1 MNPTDPPVG
10 PGPAAGPIVV
20 AELLLQRLKR
30 LAESLLVKNSLDDL
44 LWEVTTKVGE
54 LFGYEDCVIYLVESV
69 GLVQYAAFGVKNPS
83 QRQIKNRIVLP
94 IGQGIVGAV
103 AETGRAELVSDTE
116 RDPRYIA
123 DEFRGRSELAVPI
136 VYSARVI
143 GVLDSESSQRN
154 GFTKADVATFELL
167 ATLVAP
173 RIASALAERDL
184 SVAIDD
190 LARAESSHR
199 DRVAS
204 MQRQRLESLGQLAG
218 GIAHDFNNLLTAILG
233 NVTLAKDLVPPGVAA
248 GLLAEAQ
255 ESCGKAREL
264 SRQLVA
270 FSAGGAP
277 MLQPGD
283 PFELLRE
290 LVDRQFGDGRV
301 AVRWLLPDQLP
312 VVAFDR
318 GQLGDALRHLLRNA
332 AEAMPGGGALEI
344 SARVLVGKDRV
355 VEIAITDSGAGVPSP
370 LRGTIFDP
378 YFTTK
383 EGASGLG
390 LSTAF
395 WILRR
400 HGGSLELD
408 PAPTAG
414 ARFVVTL
421 PVMAEVRRSGDGERG
436 HRLRVLVLD
445 DDIAVRRVL
454 VRMLESLGHRVASA
468 GDGEGCVREFA
479 AGMAQGGFDVVMLDL
494 TLRHGISWDETFAGL
509 RQLDPG
515 CVVMAMSGY
524 HDSPVMA
531 NCRLHGFSGALSKP
545 FTGQDLDRALAE
557 AVAVGPV
564 AAPR

>member
-1 MNPTDPPVG
+1 
-10 PGPAAGPIVV
+10 
-20 AELLLQRLKR
+20 
-30 LAESLLVKNSLDDL
+30 
-44 LWEVTTKVGE
+44 
-54 LFGYEDCVIYLVESV
+54 
-69 GLVQYAAFGVKNPS
+69 
-83 QRQIKNRIVLP
+83 
-94 IGQGIVGAV
+94 
-103 AETGRAELVSDTE
+103 
-116 RDPRYIA
+116 
-123 DEFRGRSELAVPI
+123 
-136 VYSARVI
+136 
-143 GVLDSESSQRN
+143 VLDSESSQRN

-233 NVTLAKDLVPPGVAA
+233 NVTLAKDLVPPGVAV

-301 AVRWLLPDQLP
+301 ALRWLLPDQLP

-318 GQLGDALRHLLRNA
+318 GQLRDALRHLLRNA

-370 LRGTIFDP
+370 LRSTIFDP

-494 TLRHGISWDETFAGL
+494 TLRHGIGWDETFAGL
-509 RQLDPG
+509 RQLDPS

-531 NCRLHGFSGALSKP
+531 NCRQHGFSGALSKP
-545 FTGQDLDRALAE
+545 FSGQELDRALAE
-557 AVAVGPV
+557 AVAAGPV